1 MTICQLKIYE
11 ESYYF
16 EAYIGAVKVFIFV
29 DSFVPPKKWFYLQR
43 IKEVSLISLTFV

>member
-29 DSFVPPKKWFYLQR
+29 DSFVPKKSDFIYNALKKCR
-43 IKEVSLISLTFV
+43 